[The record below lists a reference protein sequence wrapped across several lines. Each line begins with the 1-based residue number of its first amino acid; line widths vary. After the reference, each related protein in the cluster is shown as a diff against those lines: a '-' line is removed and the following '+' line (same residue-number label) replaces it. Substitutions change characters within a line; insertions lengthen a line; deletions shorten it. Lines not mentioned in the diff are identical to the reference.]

1 MKRGKNNKNI
11 EYTTPNI
18 RARKTHPHQSR
29 AKPVRRATA
38 KPPNGF
44 FCFCKSAGFL
54 GNFFLNFFCAGCYFF
69 RAGVRFFC
77 WNFFRAGCDFFAEIF
92 FTVFFS
98 MNFFHAGCDY
108 FLPKFLS
115 RKISSVATNKIW

>member
-18 RARKTHPHQSR
+18 RARKTRPHQSR

-38 KPPNGF
+38 KPPNNF

-54 GNFFLNFFCAGCYFF
+54 GNFFLNFFAQGGIFFARSAILFAENFSRGDAIVFAETFFARGAIFLLKFFLLYFF
-69 RAGVRFFC
+69 R
-77 WNFFRAGCDFFAEIF
+77 
-92 FTVFFS
+92 
-98 MNFFHAGCDY
+98 
-108 FLPKFLS
+108 
-115 RKISSVATNKIW
+115 